1 MATPRNVS
9 NPVMKTYIV
18 PTGNAIHV
26 RVYAPKFSL
35 DKRGT
40 GRTLSAA
47 VKHALH
53 GIPKAKGKKSRKRA
67 NQKYSN

>member
-1 MATPRNVS
+1 MGTPRNVS

-18 PTGNAIHV
+18 PSGTAIHV

-40 GRTLSAA
+40 GRTLSDA
-47 VKHALH
+47 VKNALH
-53 GIPKAKGKKSRKRA
+53 GIPKTKRKKISRGR
-67 NQKYSN
+67 